1 MEFSLAALV
10 SGLAVGL
17 VVGVTGAGGGALLT
31 PLLILALHVNA
42 KTAVASDLVASVFMR
57 PVAGFVHLRR
67 SLVHWPIVGWLVAGS
82 VPTAFAGGVLSSL
95 YIPAQTADSVLEPII
110 GGVLLFSGAAAI
122 ARRFAKARVAA
133 AEAPPTGTRPLVA
146 ARPFPTVVIGVL
158 GGLAVGVT
166 SVGAGTLM
174 LVALALVYPAL
185 SSRASSSAPTLSRRC
200 RSSSR
205 RRSATSPPAGCT
217 SRSPRPSS
225 PVACPGPSLAP
236 TSHGGSLPRSL
247 GVVVAGV
254 IFGSGCALIG
264 WVPGAIVGGCA
275 AVTLVVT
282 AAWVRWR
289 AAPRAAI
296 GVLGEEPATLRA

>member
-185 SSRASSSAPTLSRRC
+185 SSRELVGTDLVQAVPLVLAAALGHLAAGGLHVSLTAAVVAGGVPGALIGAYLSRWI
-200 RSSSR
+200 
-205 RRSATSPPAGCT
+205 PA
-217 SRSPRPSS
+217 
-225 PVACPGPSLAP
+225 
-236 TSHGGSLPRSL
+236 RSL